1 MKLSAHFLPNDA
13 NKKQIEEDIFKTPSY
28 KNWLPKNTHRTIET
42 FIDFTSKEIDM
53 EKLKCINMTLKH
65 NLTPTARKELYEL
78 PKRNVIII
86 SNAAK
91 GGTVVIQ
98 DVKDYIKEAE
108 RQLVNKEYYKMLVSG
123 ATEVK

>member
-91 GGTVVIQ
+91 GGAVVIQ
-98 DVKDYIKEAE
+98 DAKDYIKK
-108 RQLVNKEYYKMLVSG
+108 QNDNLLIKNITKCLFLVQQK
-123 ATEVK
+123 